1 MSKRQ
6 ERSSSSSS
14 NSMPT
19 PKRNREG
26 MLDEQEIEFT
36 TSLKM
41 IMDKLNA
48 IETRMDDNFSN
59 LHTQISTLRCELKE
73 EIDGVKQTVKDV
85 EKSLEGAWA
94 AIEDIQQETKA
105 FKDSKSSHQK
115 MLDDQAKKT
124 QLLEAQL
131 AIAQTEASLLA
142 KNLRVA
148 EENLVALESY
158 TRRENLRFMNIPE
171 ESGENCAEVVQDI
184 IQNELKVNTDRI
196 RFHAVHRVGKRP
208 TYNSTAPS
216 RPRPIIARF
225 VVREDK
231 DAVLAAKNR
240 LRNSQKYK
248 DAYITQDYAK
258 AVQEERK
265 ILIKAMF
272 AARELGHDAKVINR
286 TLFINN
292 KDYNAQNIPEDLLPA
307 ALVA

>member
-1 MSKRQ
+1 
-6 ERSSSSSS
+6 
-14 NSMPT
+14 MPT

-59 LHTQISTLRCELKE
+59 LHTQAPTLRCELKE

-115 MLDDQAKKT
+115 MLDNQAKKT

-148 EENLVALESY
+148 EENLVS
-158 TRRENLRFMNIPE
+158 LRKLHE
-171 ESGENCAEVVQDI
+171 E
-184 IQNELKVNTDRI
+184 
-196 RFHAVHRVGKRP
+196 GKP
-208 TYNSTAPS
+208 
-216 RPRPIIARF
+216 
-225 VVREDK
+225 
-231 DAVLAAKNR
+231 
-240 LRNSQKYK
+240 
-248 DAYITQDYAK
+248 
-258 AVQEERK
+258 
-265 ILIKAMF
+265 
-272 AARELGHDAKVINR
+272 
-286 TLFINN
+286 
-292 KDYNAQNIPEDLLPA
+292 
-307 ALVA
+307 